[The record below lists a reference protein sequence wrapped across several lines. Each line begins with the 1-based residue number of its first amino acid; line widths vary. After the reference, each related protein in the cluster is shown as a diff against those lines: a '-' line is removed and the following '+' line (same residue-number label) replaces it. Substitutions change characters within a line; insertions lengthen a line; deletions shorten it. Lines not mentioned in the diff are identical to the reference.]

1 MNSKE
6 RQRGGIL
13 QGRYKAP
20 QFEVSYNSL
29 PGKVSMHDDLMQDG
43 LLRKN
48 KGAGS
53 FITIGE
59 TPHSDSQ
66 RISSYQDQAAKS
78 ASALFP
84 NSERNP
90 QKHLPLNN

>member
-1 MNSKE
+1 MNPKE
-6 RQRGGIL
+6 RQRRGIL
-13 QGRYKAP
+13 QGRYKTP

-29 PGKVSMHDDLMQDG
+29 SGKVSMLDDLMQDG
-43 LLRKN
+43 LLRKD

-59 TPHSDSQ
+59 SPHSDSQ

-78 ASALFP
+78 ASAW
-84 NSERNP
+84 SASSAKNP
-90 QKHLPLNN
+90 SK